1 MLSGNNTPR
10 CKSLKSFFSGSFT
23 AAIKAQVK
31 TKTTPHNE
39 IQIKA
44 WAWLNNAGVY
54 LKVFLGCCNILD
66 YQVNLFNY
74 RLVLNLRT
82 PPCGQSEQ
90 SVCHPY
96 HSRLPSKTGYQEQ
109 DCKTELITDSDESPW
124 SFCETGLPP
133 HSYFYFSHSVSSCV
147 VFIYIHIH
155 IWIKCCISQGK
166 KKSEVGR
173 NPKSFKFELTCSKH
187 ISQKGNEVNFIPT
200 QNPSHQLHWQTP
212 HFHGLEKNRGG
223 NHQYLP
229 TQHSSHK
236 FDLQLLCQNYFHF
249 RLLFQLFLLRLSR

>member
-1 MLSGNNTPR
+1 MQKFEG
-10 CKSLKSFFSGSFT
+10 FFSGSLTWAFI
-23 AAIKAQVK
+23 AAAK
-31 TKTTPHNE
+31 TKTTPNNE

-54 LKVFLGCCNILD
+54 LKIFLGCCNILD

-90 SVCHPY
+90 SVYHPY

-109 DCKTELITDSDESPW
+109 DCKTELITDSDESPR

-155 IWIKCCISQGK
+155 IRIKCCISQGK
-166 KKSEVGR
+166 KKK
-173 NPKSFKFELTCSKH
+173 N
-187 ISQKGNEVNFIPT
+187 QK
-200 QNPSHQLHWQTP
+200 
-212 HFHGLEKNRGG
+212 
-223 NHQYLP
+223 
-229 TQHSSHK
+229 
-236 FDLQLLCQNYFHF
+236 
-249 RLLFQLFLLRLSR
+249 